1 MVYLPQPAFGV
12 IMGFLHREFG
22 LVRDDYGGRA
32 VVAAEEGEH
41 QPAVVLV
48 GAVAFPV
55 KLGVAVIAL
64 HV

>member
-1 MVYLPQPAFGV
+1 VDH
-12 IMGFLHREFG
+12 INLHSLNDSLAVVG

-32 VVAAEEGEH
+32 VEATKEGEH
-41 QPAVVLV
+41 QSAVVLV

>member
-1 MVYLPQPAFGV
+1 MHSLNDSLAVV
-12 IMGFLHREFG
+12 G

-32 VVAAEEGEH
+32 VGTAEEGEH
-41 QPAVVLV
+41 QPAVILV
-48 GAVAFPV
+48 GAVAFLL

>member
-1 MVYLPQPAFGV
+1 
-12 IMGFLHREFG
+12 LHSLNDSLAVVG

-32 VVAAEEGEH
+32 VEAAEEGEH